1 MVAYAPTLRKGF
13 YATRDKILIVYF
25 LYTTMQYIIFVQQY
39 SINGFTMGSKAMSF
53 RFDEEIIEL
62 VKEKAKA
69 QKRSL
74 NNYIEMLM
82 AKDVGN
88 IPNEETKKAIEDA
101 RNGIG
106 LEPMDNIDVFFGSI
120 REELDQS

>member
-1 MVAYAPTLRKGF
+1 
-13 YATRDKILIVYF
+13 
-25 LYTTMQYIIFVQQY
+25 
-39 SINGFTMGSKAMSF
+39 MGSKAMSF
-53 RFDEEIIEL
+53 RFDEDIIEL
-62 VKEKAKA
+62 IKEKAKA

-82 AKDVGN
+82 VKDVGN

-106 LEPMDNIDVFFGSI
+106 LEPMDDIDSFFESI
-120 REELDQS
+120 RNELNKK